1 MKTPEQLAAFHQDN
15 VAALVTSGEIL
26 AGGVQEMS
34 AHFASDVQAAMVEAA
49 SVWRAMAG
57 VRTLPEA
64 LALQGSFA
72 RTSIEK
78 GLADTHRLAESGLRV
93 AEQAAAPISAR
104 LTAAAAVFTQA
115 A

>member
-15 VAALVTSGEIL
+15 VSALMTSGEIL

-34 AHFASDVQAAMVEAA
+34 DHFARNAQAAMAEAA
-49 SVWRAMAG
+49 SAWRAMAG

-72 RTSIEK
+72 RASIEK
-78 GLADTHRLAESGLRV
+78 GLADTHRLAESGLRL

-104 LTAAAAVFTQA
+104 LSVAAAVFTRA